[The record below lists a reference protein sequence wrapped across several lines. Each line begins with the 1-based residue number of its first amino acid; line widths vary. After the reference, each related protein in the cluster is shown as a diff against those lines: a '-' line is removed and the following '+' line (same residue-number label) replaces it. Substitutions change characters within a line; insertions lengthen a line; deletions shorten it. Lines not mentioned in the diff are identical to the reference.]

1 MFKFLGIFLVLFVST
16 GAHAQINSGDTA
28 WILSSSALVLF
39 MTLPGLALFYAGLVQ
54 SKNVL
59 SVLCQHFG
67 IACLMSIIWVII
79 GYSLAFSPGDSGLFG
94 NLSKMF
100 IELPPEAL
108 SGGIPEV
115 LFAMFQ
121 MTFCIITPALVI
133 GSYVERIKFSVVL
146 TFSALWLIFV
156 YCPVAFWVWGGG
168 FLAEMGVK
176 DFAGGIVVHTTAG
189 LAALVV
195 ALVLGK
201 RRTFGSNTM
210 VPPHSPVLTMIG
222 ASMLWVGWFGFNG
235 GSALAADQTAS
246 MAILVTHIAAS
257 IGAFSWIL
265 IEWFRFGK
273 PSLVGMAT
281 GMVAG
286 LATITPASG
295 FVGVQGAII
304 LGIGG
309 GVLCYIAVDII
320 RIKLKIDDSLDVFA
334 VHGVG
339 GMLGTI
345 LCGLLISSSWG
356 GVGFDEGL
364 LAIDH
369 IKIQSYAVLV
379 TIIWT
384 VIVTYV
390 ILKIISLFTSLR
402 VDEENE
408 IEGLDTST
416 HGESGYNN

>member
-1 MFKFLGIFLVLFVST
+1 MIKFLSIFLVALVST
-16 GAHAQINSGDTA
+16 NAQAQIDSGDTA

-146 TFSALWLIFV
+146 IFSALWLIFV

>member
-1 MFKFLGIFLVLFVST
+1 
-16 GAHAQINSGDTA
+16 
-28 WILSSSALVLF
+28 

-54 SKNVL
+54 SKNIV

-67 IACLMSIIWVII
+67 IACLMSIIWVVI
-79 GYSLAFSPGDSGLFG
+79 GYTLAFSQGNSGFVG
-94 NLSKMF
+94 NLSKIF
-100 IELPPEAL
+100 LELEPG
-108 SGGIPEV
+108 SKVGTIPDN

-146 TFSALWLIFV
+146 LFSAFWLLLV

-168 FLAEMGVK
+168 FLANMGVK

-189 LAALVV
+189 LAALVI

-201 RRTFGSNTM
+201 RRTFASNAIT
-210 VPPHSPVLTMIG
+210 PPHSPVLTMIG

-235 GSALAADQTAS
+235 GSALAADNTAS

-295 FVGVQGAII
+295 FVGVQGAIV
-304 LGIGG
+304 LGIAG
-309 GVLCYIAVDII
+309 GVLCYVAVDLI

-339 GMLGTI
+339 GMLGTV
-345 LCGLLISSSWG
+345 LCGWLLSSEWG
-356 GVGFDEGL
+356 GVGFDEGMN
-364 LAIDH
+364 AIEH
-369 IKIQSYAVLV
+369 IKVQFYAVVV
-379 TIIWT
+379 TLIWT
-384 VIVTYV
+384 VIATYL
-390 ILKIISLFTSLR
+390 ILKIISLFISLR